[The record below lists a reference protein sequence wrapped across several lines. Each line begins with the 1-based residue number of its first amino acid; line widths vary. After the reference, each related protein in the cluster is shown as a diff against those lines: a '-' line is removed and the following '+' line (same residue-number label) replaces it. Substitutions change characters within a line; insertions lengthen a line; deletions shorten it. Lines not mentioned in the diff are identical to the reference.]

1 MAAAYRVHKLLQEL
15 VEPSNA
21 EQLLADPESLFDR
34 YGLAPEERRA
44 LLEGTPESMG
54 QLGVHPLLQMML
66 LFVRSPEMQ
75 EGGAL
80 SGVLAELRS
89 E

>member
-15 VEPSNA
+15 VDPLNA
-21 EQLLADPESLFDR
+21 EQMLADPEGLFDR
-34 YGLAPEERRA
+34 YGLALDERRV

-54 QLGVHPLLQMML
+54 ELGVHPLLQMML
-66 LFVRSPEMQ
+66 LFVRSPEMGQ
-75 EGGAL
+75 GGAL
-80 SGVLAELRS
+80 SGVMAELKG